1 MELAEILGDSFKEGM
16 TAEEITE
23 ALKGVNLVDPS
34 KLPESVSKAAFDKV
48 SSDLAAAK
56 KQLKAKMTDS
66 EQKDA
71 AQRAAAEEL
80 ENLKKENATLKYK
93 ESFLANGYDA
103 ESANKLAEA
112 FANGDMAEFSKIS
125 KAFMD
130 KRTKGIEAA
139 TKAELLEKTPTIQ
152 SGGKEGG
159 DEKDTIGK
167 LLGKQSAE
175 ALKKSREILKKYG
188 IGGI

>member
-112 FANGDMAEFSKIS
+112 FANGDMKEFSKVS
-125 KAFMD
+125 KAYMEA
-130 KRTKGIEAA
+130 KKKEIETA
-139 TKAELLEKTPTIQ
+139 TKAELLKKTPMVH
-152 SGGKEGG
+152 SGGGEGG
-159 DEKDTIGK
+159 DGKESIGK
-167 LLGKQSAE
+167 QLGKQSEETA
-175 ALKKSREILKKYG
+175 KKSQSILKNYG
-188 IGGI
+188 IGGN

>member
-34 KLPESVSKAAFDKV
+34 KLPESVSKAEFDKV

-130 KRTKGIEAA
+130 KRTEEIEAA
-139 TKAELLEKTPTIQ
+139 TKAELLKKTPTIQ